1 MKIAS
6 VLTDSSDLQG
16 DEILKS
22 CWCEEGHMRI
32 PESRGCYDPIRK
44 VVTLKDACFADY
56 HCNDL
61 PNTVCAHDT
70 FMDRYNRSCQCLP
83 GNKPFEPNPRTGETQ
98 TQSRESRPG
107 II

>member
-1 MKIAS
+1 
-6 VLTDSSDLQG
+6 
-16 DEILKS
+16 
-22 CWCEEGHMRI
+22 MRI

-83 GNKPFEPNPRTGETQ
+83 GNKPFQPNPRTGETQ
-98 TQSRESRPG
+98 LQCPLVLQKVPSEGS
-107 II
+107 